1 MEIVDYSSIDC
12 TIWDR
17 LYSDKLYSF
26 LYRYYTIFLSIFET
40 YQKKVEIVHLL
51 TPFLSSQTSPLDVN
65 LPSFRSTQLQTKEDI
80 PLTFVHQVVIILR
93 VAFHQFPSAQQG
105 IVRCSSNHCS
115 MGEDCFYILIAYL
128 LQPLKVENVKVVELI
143 VSTLSILASLC
154 RDRRLLE
161 EVRKEGLE

>member
-1 MEIVDYSSIDC
+1 MKTEKGS
-12 TIWDR
+12 
-17 LYSDKLYSF
+17 K
-26 LYRYYTIFLSIFET
+26 
-40 YQKKVEIVHLL
+40 KKVEILL
-51 TPFLSSQTSPLDVN
+51 LVTSFLYSQTSPLDVN
-65 LPSFRSTQLQTKEDI
+65 LPSFRTTQLQTKEDI

-105 IVRCSSNHCS
+105 IVSYSLLLSFQLSYLIIVQMGRDSSN
-115 MGEDCFYILIAYL
+115 CFSILTSYF

-161 EVRKEGLE
+161 EVRRKGME